1 MAAVAE
7 AKGYS
12 KILLL
17 GTSFAF
23 NRSLNPNAFANV
35 DAELLLSNQSEQ
47 AFVHSTIVNELIS
60 GVVTEQ
66 AKDTMKLLINK
77 YQQAGANAVILGC
90 TELPLIIN
98 AQLSALAILDSTT
111 ILGGAVI
118 QAAKSSGLCISSAW
132 LLASCSRLST

>member
-1 MAAVAE
+1 VAAVAK

-12 KILLL
+12 KSLLL
-17 GTSFAF
+17 GTSFTF
-23 NRSLNPNAFANV
+23 NSSLNPNAFANV
-35 DAELLLSNQSEQ
+35 DAEPLLPNQSEQ
-47 AFVHSTIVNELIS
+47 AFVHSTIVNELNS

-66 AKDTMKLLINK
+66 AKGTMKLLLNK
-77 YQQAGANAVILGC
+77 YQQAGADAVILGF

-98 AQLSALAILDSTT
+98 AHLSALATIDSTT
-111 ILGGAVI
+111 ILGDAAI